1 MAERKADAETR
12 ETPGRETPGREPTS
26 EERDHAAAARAVG
39 QQLGPRKLGGTIIEA
54 DGRVTY
60 TRDGAVSATAGGPL
74 DATVQP
80 GQFSEAEGQDEEAQE
95 QGVKV
100 VDRTDAAP
108 LTGDSAGSEKK

>member
-1 MAERKADAETR
+1 MAERAKAETR
-12 ETPGRETPGREPTS
+12 DTPGREQTS

-74 DATVQP
+74 DATIQP
-80 GQFSEAEGQDEEAQE
+80 GQFSEAEGQEAE
-95 QGVKV
+95 QAGVKV
-100 VDRTDAAP
+100 VDRADAAP
-108 LTGDSAGSEKK
+108 LTGDAKA

>member
-1 MAERKADAETR
+1 MASQPKAERKADAETK
-12 ETPGRETPGREPTS
+12 ETPGREQTT

-60 TRDGAVSATAGGPL
+60 TRDGAVSATAGGPP

-80 GQFSEAEGQDEEAQE
+80 GQFDEPDG
-95 QGVKV
+95 GVEV
-100 VDRTDAAP
+100 VDRADAAP
-108 LTGDSAGSEKK
+108 LTGDEQK